1 MLRIVVIPSTFGIL
15 NTRAEDLMLELL
27 KEFTF
32 EAAHRIPPYSDLH
45 GHSFVVEIQFAESPI
60 PNSAGWQ
67 V

>member
-1 MLRIVVIPSTFGIL
+1 
-15 NTRAEDLMLELL
+15 MLEAL